1 MIYSERVEKA
11 MRLAFAA
18 HEFQTDKGGYPY
30 IAHPIHLA
38 EQCSTESETI
48 VALLHDVIE
57 DAPNY
62 RQDVEKI
69 TTEEELEA
77 IRRLTH
83 IRYETYEEYVDK
95 VAVSPL
101 ARKIKILDLKHNLD
115 ETRLPIAMPESHKQ
129 RYTKALQTLEKLEF
143 SDPKT

>member
-1 MIYSERVEKA
+1 MIYSKRVEKA
-11 MRLAFAA
+11 MRLAFTA

-57 DAPNY
+57 DAPNF
-62 RQDVEKI
+62 RQNVEKI
-69 TTEEELEA
+69 ATEEELEA

-83 IRYETYEEYVDK
+83 IRWETYEEYIDK
-95 VAVSPL
+95 VAESPL
-101 ARKIKILDLKHNLD
+101 ARKIKMLDLKHNLD